1 MKESVVLLTN
11 IIIILII
18 MPLLQTLLLILKL
31 INQSKHSIYL
41 LDVTLCID
49 GVYDNLVLPDELG

>member
-31 INQSKHSIYL
+31 INQSKHLINL

>member
-1 MKESVVLLTN
+1 M
-11 IIIILII
+11 

-31 INQSKHSIYL
+31 INQSKHLIYL

-49 GVYDNLVLPDELG
+49 GVYDNLVLPDKLG